1 MEVVARTRSAGKWNE
16 DGYIATEY
24 FFAVMD
30 GATGLGEPHFEPTDA
45 MWLVKSFVRDLN
57 PGIED
62 LTGELQ
68 RLSRVYGERFAKK
81 SDTKDPAEMPSMGLA
96 MARVEEKELHLWMLG
111 DVEIYLEEKDGTTL
125 SFRDKNLPRIDEGA
139 LQEMRR
145 IAEEK
150 GITPREA
157 RPLIQDRLR
166 ENRRLMNGLGGY
178 RVFSLPAAGAIVPF
192 ETKIPLEKVRFLAL
206 ATDGILQAVDTF
218 HLMDRKTLFH
228 TPFRKIRRAILDA
241 SAKDPDFVEH
251 PRFKS
256 IDDMTLLTVTF

>member
-1 MEVVARTRSAGKWNE
+1 MEVVARTRSAGQWNE

-62 LTGELQ
+62 LTSELQ
-68 RLSRVYGERFAKK
+68 RLSRVYGERFARK
-81 SDTKDPAEMPSMGLA
+81 SETKDPAEMPSMGLA
-96 MARVEEKELHLWMLG
+96 MARIEEKDLHLWMLG
-111 DVEIYLEEKDGTTL
+111 DVEIYIEEKDGTTL
-125 SFRDKNLPRIDEGA
+125 SLRDKNLPLIDAGA
-139 LQEMRR
+139 LEEMKR

-157 RPLIQDRLR
+157 RPLIQERLR

-178 RVFSLPAAGAIVPF
+178 RVFSLPAAGAILPF
-192 ETKIPLEKVRFLAL
+192 ETRIPLEKVRFLGM

-218 HLMDRKTLFH
+218 ALMDRKTLFH
-228 TPFRKIRRAILDA
+228 APFRRTRRAILTA
-241 SAKDPDFVEH
+241 AGEDPDFVKH
-251 PRFKS
+251 PRFKN